1 MIRELKYVFYIVT
14 IFFFIFFVIRYYFS
28 DEYIKKSYRSLNL
41 IDEKINTFS
50 STLKILEG
58 DTSDIIKYVE
68 NLGIAN
74 KESIICGW
82 KFISK
87 ELKKYTRCSLI
98 CKFY

>member
-41 IDEKINTFS
+41 IDEKINIFS
-50 STLKILEG
+50 NTLTLLES

-68 NLGIAN
+68 SNN
-74 KESIICGW
+74 NQD
-82 KFISK
+82 
-87 ELKKYTRCSLI
+87 KKNYHFWDL
-98 CKFY
+98 